1 MFLYYRLEAVG
12 KFPTKEEADK
22 YKISMETPVWL
33 PVKDDMQEIFNATVS
48 QKLAA
53 ISIWIERGYTM

>member
-1 MFLYYRLEAVG
+1 MG